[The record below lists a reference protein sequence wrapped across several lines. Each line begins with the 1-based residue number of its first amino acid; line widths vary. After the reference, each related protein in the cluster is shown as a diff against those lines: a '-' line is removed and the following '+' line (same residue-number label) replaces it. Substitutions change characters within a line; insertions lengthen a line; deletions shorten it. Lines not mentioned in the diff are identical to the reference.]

1 MIDVTAV
8 SIRVQWIRGFNGGF
22 QQTFTIRY
30 TDVVSGVVKEKSG
43 IEDRVVGSGQMITDD
58 ITDGIE
64 PETEYR
70 VLTLWAAFPESL
82 VLNIWISHLIST
94 TPCR

>member
-8 SIRVQWIRGFNGGF
+8 SIRVQWIRGFNGGLY
-22 QQTFTIRY
+22 QTFTIRY

-64 PETEYR
+64 PETEYQLQIFADNSQGQ
-70 VLTLWAAFPESL
+70 V
-82 VLNIWISHLIST
+82 VGNVVST
-94 TPCR
+94 VTPGL

>member
-22 QQTFTIRY
+22 EQTFIIRY

-43 IEDRVVGSGQMITDD
+43 IEDKVVGSGQMITDD

-64 PETEYR
+64 PETEYQLQIFADNLQGQ
-70 VLTLWAAFPESL
+70 V
-82 VLNIWISHLIST
+82 VGDVVST
-94 TPCR
+94 ITPGL